1 MSTLR
6 TSDVLD
12 QAREFHAR
20 LSSYYA
26 GLSDGTPS
34 ERLRLLFDYL
44 SRHEQQMSESLH
56 RYRHDAAPR
65 ILDVWLQNVPDER
78 ALKSCAILDLDTSA
92 DAEDIIT
99 AALRYDDCVIDLY
112 QHMQDLAPHEEL
124 RDVFANLMEMERH
137 EQQRA
142 TRNAQMICDM

>member
-20 LSSYYA
+20 LASYYA
-26 GLSDGTPS
+26 GLSDGTGS

-44 SRHEQQMSESLH
+44 SRHEEQLSSCLH

-78 ALKSCAILDLDTSA
+78 ALASCAVLNLDTAA
-92 DAEDIIT
+92 DLEDIIAT
-99 AALRYDDCVIDLY
+99 ALKYDDCVIDLY
-112 QHMQDLAPHEEL
+112 EHMQSLASQEEV
-124 RDVFANLMEMERH
+124 RDVFANLVAMERH

-142 TRNAQMICDM
+142 TRNAQMICDF